1 MSFSAALLNSSSAP
15 ALREALVHLLKRL
28 QNLIAARKAAKLD
41 LIMVDLRLAAVRQ
54 QEPKAQK
61 AL

>member
-1 MSFSAALLNSSSAP
+1 MSFSADLLNSSSAP
-15 ALREALVHLLKRL
+15 ALREALVHLLKTL